1 MLFLRNLRFV
11 RKIQFGFLIL
21 GVIAAMIAANSIFQ
35 INKMSNSKSAI
46 QTEFI
51 NPKEYIDNVYL
62 EFQKIQFIMLK
73 FSIPE
78 FHSDFQDHV
87 TTYNFHKTK
96 IDALLDSLSKA
107 NFNQEIEKPLNDIQL
122 IWKEYKNIVADAIIS
137 ASASQTFDM
146 AAVIA
151 TSSGEEVG
159 NRLFRH

>member
-96 IDALLDSLSKA
+96 GSMIMDWLDPETCEIPLDESGRSLLFFRYEETIIGSSDDYGDFLSSA
-107 NFNQEIEKPLNDIQL
+107 P
-122 IWKEYKNIVADAIIS
+122 KNIKILW
-137 ASASQTFDM
+137 QM
-146 AAVIA
+146 Q
-151 TSSGEEVG
+151 
-159 NRLFRH
+159 